1 VTSTAETGVGAA
13 GAFDPQGVAGYVAGR
28 TWQLVIGG
36 ELVDAASGRAY
47 PTFDPSTRTLLAH
60 VPDGDAA
67 DVERAFRAAAAAQEQ
82 WAETAPR
89 QRARL
94 LRDLAALIDGHALE
108 LAALDAVDLGSPLR
122 SMLLDVE
129 RATDSLRMFAD
140 WSLQLTGE
148 VVPASAEH
156 LHYTRREPFGVVGRI
171 LPFNHP
177 LMFAIGKAAAPLLAG
192 NALIIKPAHQTPLSA
207 LRFGELAR
215 EVLPPGLVNVVS
227 GQGPETG
234 AALVTHPQIRRLAFI
249 GSERTGRTIQSDA
262 AAAAVK
268 QVSLEL
274 GGKNAMLVF
283 PDADLTAAARSA
295 VTGMNL
301 EASTGQSCGST
312 SRLLLHASIAGQ
324 VLPAVVDAFRALRV
338 GPALD
343 DATEVGPLVSE
354 QQQDRVRTLVDDAVA
369 AGAVLECGGTASAA
383 ASAGGG
389 FYYPPTVLSG
399 VDPGM
404 RIASEEAFGPVLTVF
419 TFETEAEAVALAN
432 SLDYGLTASVWT
444 SDLNRAHRLA
454 HDLEAGFVW
463 INGSSQHFPGV
474 PYGGVKASGIGREEC
489 LDELLSFT
497 QVKSV
502 NVMGA
507 LARR

>member
-1 VTSTAETGVGAA
+1 
-13 GAFDPQGVAGYVAGR
+13 
-28 TWQLVIGG
+28 
-36 ELVDAASGRAY
+36 
-47 PTFDPSTRTLLAH
+47 
-60 VPDGDAA
+60 
-67 DVERAFRAAAAAQEQ
+67 
-82 WAETAPR
+82 
-89 QRARL
+89 
-94 LRDLAALIDGHALE
+94 
-108 LAALDAVDLGSPLR
+108 
-122 SMLLDVE
+122 
-129 RATDSLRMFAD
+129 
-140 WSLQLTGE
+140 
-148 VVPASAEH
+148 
-156 LHYTRREPFGVVGRI
+156 
-171 LPFNHP
+171 
-177 LMFAIGKAAAPLLAG
+177 
-192 NALIIKPAHQTPLSA
+192 
-207 LRFGELAR
+207 
-215 EVLPPGLVNVVS
+215 
-227 GQGPETG
+227 
-234 AALVTHPQIRRLAFI
+234 
-249 GSERTGRTIQSDA
+249 
-262 AAAAVK
+262 
-268 QVSLEL
+268 
-274 GGKNAMLVF
+274 MLVF
-283 PDADLTAAARSA
+283 PDADLAAAARSA
-295 VTGMNL
+295 VVGMNL

-312 SRLLLHASIAGQ
+312 SRLLLHASIADQ

-343 DATEVGPLVSE
+343 EATEVGPLVSE

-369 AGAVLECGGTASAA
+369 AGAVVECGGTVSAA
-383 ASAGGG
+383 AAGGAG

>member
-1 VTSTAETGVGAA
+1 MTSTTASGIGAA
-13 GAFDPQGVAGYVAGR
+13 FDAQGVAGYVAGR
-28 TWQLVIGG
+28 TWRLAIGG
-36 ELVDAASGRAY
+36 ELVDAASGRTY

-67 DVERAFRAAAAAQEQ
+67 DVERAYRAAAAAQEQ

-94 LRDLAALIDGHALE
+94 LRDLAALVDEHALE

-129 RATDSLRMFAD
+129 RATDSLRLFAD

-177 LMFAIGKAAAPLLAG
+177 LMFAAGKAAAPLLAG

-207 LRFGELAR
+207 LRFGELAQQ
-215 EVLPPGLVNVVS
+215 VLPAGLVNVVS

-234 AALVTHPQIRRLAFI
+234 AALVTHPRIRRLAFI
-249 GSERTGRTIQSDA
+249 GSERTGRLVQAAA

-283 PDADLTAAARSA
+283 PDADLAAAARSA

-312 SRLLLHASIAGQ
+312 SRLLLHASIADQ
-324 VLPAVVDAFRALRV
+324 VLPAVVDAFQALRV

-343 DATEVGPLVSE
+343 EATEVGPLVSE
-354 QQQDRVRTLVDDAVA
+354 QQQEKVRGLVDDAVA
-369 AGAVLECGGTASAA
+369 AGAVLECGGTTASAA
-383 ASAGGG
+383 APTEAG
-389 FYYPPTVLSG
+389 FYYPPTVLSA
-399 VDPGM
+399 VDPAM
-404 RIASEEAFGPVLTVF
+404 RIAREEAFGPVLTVF
-419 TFETEAEAVALAN
+419 TFQTEAEAVALAN
-432 SLDYGLTASVWT
+432 DLDYGLTASVWT
-444 SDLNRAHRLA
+444 SDINRAHRLA